1 MFAELESGYTITLDE
16 YLKLNRCSIRDS
28 KVISLSRL
36 LTFLVAGFLVYY
48 FASKDLVPA
57 SVLSL
62 FFGSAVFLFLM
73 KYHSKVLLEIK
84 IQQAIISLNQTE
96 LAALNGNYSAF
107 DDGSEF
113 TDPSHPYSFDLDIF
127 GPGSLFQFLNRTS
140 TKNGA
145 DKLASLLK
153 RPYLQPEIIRANQLA
168 VAEMSEMK
176 SWRQDFRAIGLVFED
191 KKSDKEKILNW
202 IELPPL
208 FGHFLFSLL
217 LMVIPI
223 LTFTMI
229 AFLSFGVISGQ
240 SFLLYLVVPL
250 GIAGSFAKKI
260 NHRHTQVSKTSEM
273 LTKYA
278 MLLSKIESLNV
289 TSPRLVELKQ
299 NLAIGN
305 QSASTS
311 LKKLSSIHTAL
322 DNRMNFVSWTLFNG
336 LLLWD
341 ILQMRRLENWQK
353 LHRNEIG
360 KWFETI
366 GEIDALICLSNFYFN
381 HPDASFPE
389 ILSEENLITA
399 EDLGH
404 PFILRNLRVDNP
416 LSIHKSQFL
425 IITGANM
432 AGKSTYLRTVG
443 VNLILGMCGAPVC
456 AKAFSFKPVE
466 IYTSIRTS
474 DSLQKNESYFYSELK
489 RLKSIISELKTG
501 RELFIILDE
510 ILKGTNSKDKHA
522 GSEALLKQLIR
533 FKAIGIVATHDV
545 ALGILQESFPE
556 HILNRCFEVDI
567 DGDRLTFDYKLRDGV
582 SKNMNATLLMREMG
596 ITV

>member
-1 MFAELESGYTITLDE
+1 MLSELKAGYSATLEE
-16 YLKLNRCSIRDS
+16 YLKLNQQFLRIN
-28 KVISLSRL
+28 KMISLLRL
-36 LTFLVAGFLVYY
+36 MVFLVVVFLVYL
-48 FASKDLVPA
+48 FASHNLVTA
-57 SVLSL
+57 SILSL
-62 FFGSAVFLFLM
+62 ILGAGVFLSLM
-73 KYHSKVLLEIK
+73 KYHSKILLEIK
-84 IQQAIISLNQTE
+84 IQEAVLRINQNE
-96 LAALNGNYSAF
+96 LSALNGNYSVF
-107 DDGSEF
+107 GDGSEF
-113 TDPSHPYSFDLDIF
+113 IDPTHPYSFDLDIF

-153 RPYLQPEIIRANQLA
+153 RPYLQPEIIRANQHA
-168 VAEMSEMK
+168 VAELSEMK
-176 SWRQDFRAIGLVFED
+176 SWRQDFHAIGLVYED

-202 IELPPL
+202 IQLPPL
-208 FGHFLFSLL
+208 FGNFLFSFLIV
-217 LMVIPI
+217 VIPV
-223 LTFTMI
+223 LTLIMI
-229 AFLSFGVISGQ
+229 AFLSFGVINGQ
-240 SFLLYLVVPL
+240 SFLLYLLVPL
-250 GIAGSFAKKI
+250 GIAGSFVKKI

-273 LTKYA
+273 LTKYGI
-278 MLLSKIESLNV
+278 LLSKIESLNV

-299 NLAIGN
+299 NLSIGN
-305 QSASTS
+305 QSASKS

-322 DNRMNFVSWTLFNG
+322 DNRMNIVSWTLFNG

-353 LHRNEIG
+353 LHRNEIA

-366 GEIDALICLSNFYFN
+366 GEIDALICFSNFYYN
-381 HPDASFPE
+381 HPDSSFPE
-389 ILSEENLITA
+389 ILSEENHISA

-404 PFILRNLRVDNP
+404 PFILRNARVDNP
-416 LSIHKSQFL
+416 LSIQKGQFL

-443 VNLILGMCGAPVC
+443 INLILGMCGGPVC
-456 AKAFSFKPVE
+456 ASKFSFKPVE
-466 IYTSIRTS
+466 IYSSIRTS

-489 RLKSIISELKTG
+489 RLKTIINELKNG
-501 RELFIILDE
+501 KELFIILDE

-522 GSEALLKQLIR
+522 GSEALLKQLIT
-533 FKAIGIVATHDV
+533 FNASGIVATHDV

-567 DGDRLTFDYKLRDGV
+567 DGERLTFDYKLRDGV